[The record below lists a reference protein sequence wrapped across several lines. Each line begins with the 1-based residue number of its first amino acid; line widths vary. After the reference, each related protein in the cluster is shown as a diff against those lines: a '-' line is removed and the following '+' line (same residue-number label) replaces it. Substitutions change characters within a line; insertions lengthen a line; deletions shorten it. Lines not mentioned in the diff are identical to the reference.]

1 MTEAITPLAAPR
13 ADRRPLASR
22 HFPALGPVEAD
33 PIVLL
38 HGWGSDS
45 ESWRPLIAG
54 LRELGEVITV
64 DLPGFGAS
72 PPLAE
77 FNLDALLQQLEDS
90 LPAGATLM
98 GWSLGGMLAIALAE
112 RCPSRVGRVVT
123 LASNLSFVAQDSWP
137 EAMAE
142 RVYRD
147 FRSGFE
153 ADPQGTLRRFV
164 GLMARGAD
172 DERALLKQ
180 LRAQLCLP
188 EAFNSSWQDSLA
200 LLGGLDNRAAFARLK
215 QPGLHIFGAA
225 DALVPLAAAGGLPPI
240 NPRQRI
246 EVISGAGHALHWSH
260 PQQVLTHLARFLRA
274 TAGQLDKR
282 RVASSFSRAAA
293 SYDSVARLQRAVSE
307 QLLNFL
313 PPPDNKPDFQL
324 LDLGCG
330 TGYVTEQLARR
341 QAPAQVLGLDLAEG
355 MLQFARRERSG
366 ITSWLCADA
375 EALPLASESV
385 DLVYSSLSIQW
396 CEQLPQLFD
405 ELRRVLKPG
414 GELLFSTL
422 GPRTLWELKAAWQ
435 QVDGFVHVN
444 RFQPQAG
451 VEAALFKAGFGQ
463 LQWQREE
470 RVLRYREVSEL
481 TRELKALGAHNVN
494 RGQPEG
500 LTGRRKIMALK
511 EAYERYRSEG
521 LLPASYEVYYCRA
534 TLGPV
539 RNNQHLSEQA

>member
-1 MTEAITPLAAPR
+1 MNDAITPISAPR
-13 ADRRPLASR
+13 AEHRPLATR
-22 HFPALGPVEAD
+22 HYPALGAVEAD
-33 PIVLL
+33 PLVLL
-38 HGWGSDS
+38 HGWGCDSDS
-45 ESWRPLIAG
+45 WQPLIAG

-72 PPLAE
+72 PELTD
-77 FNLDALLQQLEDS
+77 FNLEALLQQLQDS
-90 LPAGATLM
+90 LPARATLM
-98 GWSLGGMLAIALAE
+98 GWSLGGMLAVALAE
-112 RCPSRVGRVVT
+112 RCPGRVGRVVT

-137 EAMAE
+137 AAMAE
-142 RVYRD
+142 RVFRD

-153 ADPQGTLRRFV
+153 TDPQATLRRFV
-164 GLMARGAD
+164 GLLARGD
-172 DERALLKQ
+172 EDERTLLKQ
-180 LRAQLCLP
+180 LRAQMKAPQSLN
-188 EAFNSSWQDSLA
+188 FSWSAALA
-200 LLGGLDNRAAFARLK
+200 LLGGLDNRGAFARLK
-215 QPGLHIFGAA
+215 QPGLHIFAAA

-260 PQQVLTHLARFLRA
+260 PQEVLGHLIRFLRA

-307 QLLNFL
+307 QLLNLL
-313 PPPDNKPDFQL
+313 PPPTNRLDFQL

-341 QAPAQVLGLDLAEG
+341 QAPAQVVGLDLAEG

-366 ITSWLCADA
+366 VTRWLCADA
-375 EALPLASESV
+375 EALPLASDSM

-396 CEQLPQLFD
+396 CEQLPELFG

-414 GELLFSTL
+414 GALLFSTL

-451 VEAALFKAGFGQ
+451 VEAALHQAGFGQ

-470 RVLRYREVSEL
+470 RVLRYQDLNEL

-500 LTGRRKIMALK
+500 LTGRRKILALK
-511 EAYERYRSEG
+511 DAYERYRSQG

-534 TLGPV
+534 TLAPTDS
-539 RNNQHLSEQA
+539 H

>member
-1 MTEAITPLAAPR
+1 MNDASTPIAAPR
-13 ADRRPLASR
+13 ADRRPLATR
-22 HFPALGPVEAD
+22 HFPALGSVEAD

-38 HGWGSDS
+38 HGWGCDS
-45 ESWRPLIAG
+45 ESWQPLIAG
-54 LRELGEVITV
+54 LCELGEVIAV

-72 PPLAE
+72 PELNNFTLE
-77 FNLDALLQQLEDS
+77 GLLRQLEDS
-90 LPAGATLM
+90 LPARATLM
-98 GWSLGGMLAIALAE
+98 GWSLGGMLAVALAE
-112 RCPSRVGRVVT
+112 RCPGRVGRVVT
-123 LASNLSFVAQDSWP
+123 LAANLSFIAQDTWP

-142 RVYRD
+142 RIYRD
-147 FRSGFE
+147 FRNGFE
-153 ADPQGTLRRFV
+153 TDPQDTLRRFM
-164 GLMARGAD
+164 GLMARGNA
-172 DERALLKQ
+172 DERALLKLLRSQ
-180 LRAQLCLP
+180 LTP
-188 EAFNSSWQDSLA
+188 PNAFNSNWRDSLA
-200 LLGGLDNRAAFARLK
+200 LLGGLDNRVAFARLK
-215 QPGLHIFGAA
+215 QPGLHVFAAA

-313 PPPDNKPDFQL
+313 PPPANKQDFQL

-366 ITSWLCADA
+366 ISRWLCADA
-375 EALPLASESV
+375 EALPLASDSI

-451 VEAALFKAGFGQ
+451 VEAALLRAGFGQ
-463 LQWQREE
+463 LQWRRDE
-470 RVLRYREVSEL
+470 RVLRYRDLSEL

-500 LTGRRKIMALK
+500 LTGRRKILALK
-511 EAYERYRSEG
+511 DAYEGYRSEG
-521 LLPASYEVYYCRA
+521 FLPASYEVYYCHAVRA
-534 TLGPV
+534 PAKI
-539 RNNQHLSEQA
+539 NQSPNGEV